1 MTKTEHR
8 RQAIVATNHILA
20 DLSREFWPHVEPER
34 IQFETALSRLRAAA
48 ISIGQQ
54 IERAKVEGAKMRQ
67 IYAME
72 QMHRN
77 AWRQVYEFEAG
88 K

>member
-8 RQAIVATNHILA
+8 RQATNYILA
-20 DLSREFWPHVEPER
+20 DLSREFWPHVDLEDAMTT
-34 IQFETALSRLRAAA
+34 FETIRSGLRDTA

-54 IERAKVEGAKMRQ
+54 IERAKVDGAKMRQ

-77 AWRQVYEFEAG
+77 AWRQVYEFEAANR
-88 K
+88 

>member
-1 MTKTEHR
+1 MTE
-8 RQAIVATNHILA
+8 
-20 DLSREFWPHVEPER
+20 
-34 IQFETALSRLRAAA
+34 FETIRSGLRDTA

-54 IERAKVEGAKMRQ
+54 IERAKVDGAKMRQ

-77 AWRQVYEFEAG
+77 AWRQVYEFEANNQH
-88 K
+88 

>member
-8 RQAIVATNHILA
+8 RKATNHILA
-20 DLSREFWPHVEPER
+20 DLSREFWEHVDPEMTA
-34 IQFETALSRLRAAA
+34 FETIRSGLRDTA
-48 ISIGQQ
+48 ISIGQH

-72 QMHRN
+72 RDHVR
-77 AWRQVYEFEAG
+77 AWRQVYEFEAANR
-88 K
+88 